1 VTPTSF
7 LELLSAYGTILKNKR
22 KTVEFS
28 KNRLVAGLKVLE
40 KAGTEIA
47 KLNEAITIM
56 MPTLEKTQKEVGDT
70 MKILAVEKADAA

>member
-1 VTPTSF
+1 MERKSILFREELSRKNYVTPTSF
-7 LELLSAYGTILKNKR
+7 LELLSAYGTILRNKR

-56 MPTLEKTQKEVGDT
+56 MPTLEKT
-70 MKILAVEKADAA
+70 